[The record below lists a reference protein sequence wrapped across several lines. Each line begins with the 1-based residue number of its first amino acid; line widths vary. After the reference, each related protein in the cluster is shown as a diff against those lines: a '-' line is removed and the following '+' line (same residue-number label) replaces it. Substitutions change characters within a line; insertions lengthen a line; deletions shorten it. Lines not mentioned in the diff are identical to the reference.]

1 MEGGRKG
8 RSGTGCLQRTLIH
21 QGPAPPGAQTFC
33 GCHCP
38 LPRHLQAEL
47 LVQRMDKV
55 ALVQVGV
62 RQGRGGG
69 ALVRVVGEGGRGAA
83 ATIPGWGCT
92 WRLVLTAHPT
102 LYTLRVHT
110 CRAIWVF
117 AC

>member
-62 RQGRGGG
+62 RQGR
-69 ALVRVVGEGGRGAA
+69 RGGRSS
-83 ATIPGWGCT
+83 GW
-92 WRLVLTAHPT
+92 
-102 LYTLRVHT
+102 
-110 CRAIWVF
+110 WVREAGVPLLPF
-117 AC
+117 LAGVARGGWF